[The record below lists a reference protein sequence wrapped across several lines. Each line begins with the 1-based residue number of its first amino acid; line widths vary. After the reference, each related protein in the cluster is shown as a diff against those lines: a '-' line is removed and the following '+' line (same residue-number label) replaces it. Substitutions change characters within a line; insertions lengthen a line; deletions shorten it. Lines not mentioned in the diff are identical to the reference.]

1 MTSKREWRKRYKAEH
16 RGASE
21 METALI
27 EANGKLADAEDRVAT
42 WRQWAHSAE
51 REARS
56 LLVERNRALA
66 QRDLARDV
74 AAALE
79 GEIARIKAAVEGLA
93 SLQFGEWWG
102 VLVTRAAVLACFDA
116 VEEEPEL
123 IPNEPP
129 ERTNQPAWVDTCCRH
144 PNGFACSEGCECQ

>member
-66 QRDLARDV
+66 QRDLARDA

-79 GEIARIKAAVEGLA
+79 GELANCVEASMERAVAELRRVWGLDPTPVR
-93 SLQFGEWWG
+93 QPW
-102 VLVTRAAVLACFDA
+102 
-116 VEEEPEL
+116 
-123 IPNEPP
+123 PN
-129 ERTNQPAWVDTCCRH
+129 V
-144 PNGFACSEGCECQ
+144 GGGG